1 MDLTKHSDSPLPGEE
16 LIQKRRHVK
25 YLLLLALSISLVT
38 YLVYLSSLQN
48 EFVEWDDSI
57 YVFQN
62 PHIRSFNRA
71 LFKWAFFHFYASNWH
86 PLVWISHAIDY
97 AFWGLNPLGHHLTNI
112 ILHTINTFL
121 VVLLVAKLIE
131 VWKSRTVR
139 NALPPFLG
147 ERGVLIA
154 AGATGLFFGLH
165 PLHVESVAWVAER
178 KDLLC
183 ALFFLASIMAYV
195 KYAGAISGNSASL
208 FPYRHKHYLIAL
220 GFFALALL
228 SKPMAVSLPVILLL
242 LDWYPLKRI
251 QSLKSFRFVLIEKLP
266 FIVLS
271 LLSSIVTI
279 QAQQA
284 AMRLT
289 EIVPLSTRLLVAAK
303 SLLAYMWKMLLPL
316 KLLPFYPY
324 PKDVSL
330 LSAEYLF
337 AATSVIVITIICIVV
352 AKSQRLY
359 LSLWAYYVV
368 TLIPVIGIIQVGSQS
383 MADRYTYLPGIGP
396 FFMMGLVLAWC
407 WSRVNAIGRKRAIVK
422 LLVISMFMLLSTAM
436 IYLTFE
442 QIGVW
447 KDSITLWSYFIE
459 REPVSVPPAY
469 YNRGMVYDN
478 MGRFDKAIEDF
489 DKAIAL
495 NPSYL
500 DAYNNRGLVFK
511 EMGRF
516 DKAIE
521 DFDKAT
527 ALNPSDPDPYYNRGV
542 AFAEMGKFD
551 KAIDQFDKTININPK
566 YTAAYGER
574 GKVYI
579 KTGNKKLA
587 VSNFQKACDLGDG
600 AGCRI
605 VHILTRG

>member
-1 MDLTKHSDSPLPGEE
+1 MSGEE
-16 LIQKRRHVK
+16 LIRKRRNVK
-25 YLLLLALSISLVT
+25 YLLLLALSISLLT
-38 YLVYLSSLQN
+38 YLVYLSSLEN

-57 YVFQN
+57 YVFRN
-62 PHIRSFNRA
+62 PHIRSFNLA
-71 LFKWAFFHFYASNWH
+71 LFKWAFLHFYGSNWH

-112 ILHTINTFL
+112 ILHAINTFL
-121 VVLLVAKLIE
+121 VVLLIAKLIE
-131 VWKSRTVR
+131 AWKSTTVR
-139 NALPPFLG
+139 NALPPFLD
-147 ERGVLIA
+147 ERGILIA

-195 KYAGAISGNSASL
+195 KYAGAISSNSESL
-208 FPYRHKHYLIAL
+208 FPYRHKHYLMAL
-220 GFFALALL
+220 GFFVLALL
-228 SKPMAVSLPVILLL
+228 SKPMAVTLPVILLL
-242 LDWYPLKRI
+242 LDWYPFKRI

-266 FIVLS
+266 FVVLS

-279 QAQQA
+279 QAQKA
-284 AMRLT
+284 AMKLT

-303 SLLAYMWKMLLPL
+303 SLLTYIWNMLLPL
-316 KLLPFYPY
+316 NLLPFYHY
-324 PKDVSL
+324 PKHVSL

-337 AATSVIVITIICIVV
+337 AATSVIVITMICIVV
-352 AKSQRLY
+352 AKSHRLY

-383 MADRYTYLPGIGP
+383 MADRYTYLPSIGP
-396 FFMMGLVLAWC
+396 FLMMGLVLAWC
-407 WSRVNAIGRKRAIVK
+407 WNRVNALRRKRAIVK
-422 LLVISMFMLLSTAM
+422 LLGISMFMLLSAAM
-436 IYLTFE
+436 TYLTFE
-442 QIGVW
+442 QIGIW

-459 REPVSVPPAY
+459 REPESVPPAY
-469 YNRGMVYDN
+469 YNRGMVFDN

-500 DAYNNRGLVFK
+500 DAYNNRGLVFE
-511 EMGRF
+511 EMGKF

-521 DFDKAT
+521 DFDKAI

-542 AFAEMGKFD
+542 VFTKMGKFD
-551 KAIDQFDKTININPK
+551 KAIDQFDKTIKINPQ
-566 YTAAYGER
+566 YTAAYAER

-579 KTGNKKLA
+579 RIGNKELA
-587 VSNFQKACDLGDG
+587 VSDFQKACDLGDG
-600 AGCRI
+600 AGCRV
-605 VHILTRG
+605 VHILTGG